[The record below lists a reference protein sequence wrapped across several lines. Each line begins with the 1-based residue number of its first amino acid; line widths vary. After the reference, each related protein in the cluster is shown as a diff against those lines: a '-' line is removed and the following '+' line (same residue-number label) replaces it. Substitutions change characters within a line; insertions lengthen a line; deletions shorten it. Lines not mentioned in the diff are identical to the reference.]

1 MSSNPPP
8 DWAALYQKHR
18 DAMYRVA
25 ATTLRSAGRQDEA
38 EDAVMAAMESLMK
51 SPPTD
56 VRNWEAMLVRVTK
69 LRALDMLGSA
79 YGRHEAAGLTYE
91 RGDLD
96 AVDVATEVSEL
107 VDRRRDGA
115 QVWDSLS
122 ILDPRS
128 RAVTW
133 EYVAKGRQRAEVAAE
148 LGVTPAR
155 VSQIAIESLKKLRA
169 ELERKEV
176 NG

>member
-38 EDAVMAAMESLMK
+38 EDAVMAAIESLMK

-56 VRNWEAMLVRVTK
+56 VRNWEAMLVSVTK
-69 LRALDMLGSA
+69 HRALDMLGTA
-79 YGRHEAAGLTYE
+79 AGRHEAPGLTYE
-91 RGDLD
+91 RGGPDS
-96 AVDVATEVSEL
+96 VDVAAEVSER
-107 VDRRRDGA
+107 VDRARDGG
-115 QVWDSLS
+115 QVWESLS
-122 ILDPRS
+122 ILDS
-128 RAVTW
+128 RTRGVVW

-155 VSQIAIESLKKLRA
+155 VSQIATEALKKLRA
-169 ELERKEV
+169 ELEREGV
-176 NG
+176 SR